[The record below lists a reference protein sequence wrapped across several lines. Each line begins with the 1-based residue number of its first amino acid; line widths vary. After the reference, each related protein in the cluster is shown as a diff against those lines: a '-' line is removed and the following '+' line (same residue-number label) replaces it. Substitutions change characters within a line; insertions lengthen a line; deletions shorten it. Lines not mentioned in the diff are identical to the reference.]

1 MVDDDE
7 GWSVVVSGRFCVGSD
22 SGIDTEGSNSVT
34 RTDSLTTVSITGSG
48 MVISGV

>member
-7 GWSVVVSGRFCVGSD
+7 GWSVVVSGRFCVGSE
-22 SGIDTEGSNSVT
+22 SGIDTKGSDSITGTDSVT
-34 RTDSLTTVSITGSG
+34 IVSITGSG